1 MLNFS
6 PQLRPRRGYG
16 VETRHRM
23 GGTRSRALTR
33 EFLIREEIAH
43 AKDAKARQECGA
55 GPEAGRGRY
64 GGHFGVETRRNKR
77 GVRGESF
84 CEKWGGGFGGRALF
98 Q

>member
-43 AKDAKARQECGA
+43 VPHSRDALSRAKIAKPRQEYGA
-55 GPEAGRGRY
+55 QTRNAKECRGAR
-64 GGHFGVETRRNKR
+64 
-77 GVRGESF
+77 
-84 CEKWGGGFGGRALF
+84 
-98 Q
+98 